1 MPDLP
6 TLPTLEGPTLAPVLG
21 GRAEQLVIL
30 LHGVGADGN
39 DLFGL
44 APYFQE
50 ILPGTLF
57 ISPDA
62 PFSFDMGPFGYQW
75 FSLRDM
81 SPRARLDG
89 VRETAPILDAFI
101 DEKLIELGLG
111 EDKLLLIGFSQGAMM
126 ALHVGLRRERRIA
139 GIISYSGMLA
149 GEELL
154 AAEIKS
160 RPPVLLTHGDADPVL
175 PVAAIGRAEAALKA
189 AGVPVEARIRPALA
203 HGIDDE
209 CIRLGRGFIKSLF
222 ADLAGWRHKNAILQ
236 RLGKPRSLIVCSR
249 PKKTR
254 QPHKI

>member
-1 MPDLP
+1 MTDLSSFP
-6 TLPTLEGPTLAPVLG
+6 LLEGPALAPKTA
-21 GRAEQLVIL
+21 GRPEQLVL
-30 LHGVGADGN
+30 FLHGVGADGN

-50 ILPGTLF
+50 ILPGALF

-89 VRETAPILDAFI
+89 VKGAAPILDAFI
-101 DEKLIELGLG
+101 DEKLKETGLG

-149 GEELL
+149 GIELL

-175 PVAAIGRAEAALKA
+175 PVAAIGQAEAALKA
-189 AGVPVEARIRPALA
+189 AGVPLKAHVRAGLA

-209 CIRLGRGFIKSLF
+209 CIRLGGDFAKGLF
-222 ADLAGWRHKNAILQ
+222 GDFAG
-236 RLGKPRSLIVCSR
+236 
-249 PKKTR
+249 
-254 QPHKI
+254 

>member
-6 TLPTLEGPTLAPVLG
+6 TLPLLEGPLLG
-21 GRAEQLVIL
+21 PKTAGRAEQLVIL

-50 ILPGTLF
+50 VLPGAFF

-75 FSLRDM
+75 FSLQDI
-81 SPRARLDG
+81 SPRAR
-89 VRETAPILDAFI
+89 REGAQGSAPILDAFI
-101 DEKLIELGLG
+101 DQKLLDLGLD

-126 ALHVGLRRERRIA
+126 ALHVGLRREKRIA

-175 PVAAIGRAEAALKA
+175 PVAAVSQAAAALKA
-189 AGVPVEARIRPALA
+189 AGVPVEAHVRPGLG

-209 CIRLGRGFIKSLF
+209 CIALGRGFIKGLF
-222 ADLAGWRHKNAILQ
+222 GERAG
-236 RLGKPRSLIVCSR
+236 
-249 PKKTR
+249 
-254 QPHKI
+254 

>member
-1 MPDLP
+1 MDTMTDLL
-6 TLPTLEGPTLAPVLG
+6 TLPLLEGPALAPKTA
-21 GRAEQLVIL
+21 GRAEQLVLL

-50 ILPGTLF
+50 ILPGALF

-81 SPRARLDG
+81 SPRARLEG
-89 VRETAPILDAFI
+89 VKGAAPILDAFI
-101 DEKLIELGLG
+101 DEKLKETGLG
-111 EDKLLLIGFSQGAMM
+111 EDRLLLIGFSQGAMM

-175 PVAAIGRAEAALKA
+175 PVAAIGQAEAALKA
-189 AGVPVEARIRPALA
+189 VGVPLEAHVRPALA

-209 CIRLGRGFIKSLF
+209 CIRLGRDFVKGLF
-222 ADLAGWRHKNAILQ
+222 GDLAG
-236 RLGKPRSLIVCSR
+236 
-249 PKKTR
+249 
-254 QPHKI
+254 

>member
-1 MPDLP
+1 MTDSASPPALP
-6 TLPTLEGPTLAPVLG
+6 ILEGPALAPLAG
-21 GRAEQLVIL
+21 GRAEQLVL
-30 LHGVGADGN
+30 FLHGVGADGN

-50 ILPGTLF
+50 ILPGALF
-57 ISPDA
+57 VSPDA

-81 SPRARLDG
+81 SPRARIEG
-89 VRETAPILDAFI
+89 VKGAAPIIDAFI

-175 PVAAIGRAEAALKA
+175 PVAAIGQAEAALKA
-189 AGVPVEARIRPALA
+189 AGVTVEAHVRPALA

-209 CIRLGRGFIKSLF
+209 CIRLGRDFVKGLF
-222 ADLAGWRHKNAILQ
+222 GDQAG
-236 RLGKPRSLIVCSR
+236 
-249 PKKTR
+249 
-254 QPHKI
+254 

>member
-1 MPDLP
+1 MPSHP
-6 TLPTLEGPTLAPVLG
+6 TLPALEGPALAPVSG
-21 GRAEQLVIL
+21 DRAEQLVL
-30 LHGVGADGN
+30 FLHGVGADGN

-50 ILPGTLF
+50 VLPGALF

-81 SPRARLDG
+81 SPRARIEG
-89 VRETAPILDAFI
+89 VQGTAPILDAFI
-101 DEKLIELGLG
+101 DEKLKETGLG
-111 EDKLLLIGFSQGAMM
+111 EDKLVLIGFSQGAMM
-126 ALHVGLRRERRIA
+126 ALHVGLRRARRIA

-149 GEELL
+149 GGELL

-175 PVAAIGRAEAALKA
+175 PVAAIGRAEATLKA
-189 AGVPVEARIRPALA
+189 VGIPVEAHVRPSLA

-209 CIRLGRGFIKSLF
+209 CIRLGRCFIKSLF
-222 ADLAGWRHKNAILQ
+222 ADQAG
-236 RLGKPRSLIVCSR
+236 
-249 PKKTR
+249 
-254 QPHKI
+254 